1 MQVFKA
7 FFKVLRA
14 SFPSII
20 LYVAIFIGISLIFSG
35 NVMNNA
41 VDGFTVESVNLA
53 VINRDGDTPLL
64 RGLTDYLTKDNHLV
78 DLPDDS
84 ERLQDALFY
93 REVSYIVLVEDGF
106 TDRFLAGEPVTL
118 DAVKVPDSTTG
129 LLLRPAYRKVSE
141 HRPAL
146 P

>member
-14 SFPSII
+14 SFPSTVVY
-20 LYVAIFIGISLIFSG
+20 LAVFIGISLIFSG

-41 VDGFTVESVNLA
+41 VDGFTVESVDVA

-64 RGLTDYLTKDNHLV
+64 RGLTDYLSQGNHLV

-106 TDRFLAGEPVTL
+106 TLSL
-118 DAVKVPDSTTG
+118 I
-129 LLLRPAYRKVSE
+129 
-141 HRPAL
+141 HI
-146 P
+146 